1 MKIQRNKV
9 VIIGAGQVGSAVLS
23 TLLTSGSLAEIVII
37 DKNEKKAYGEA
48 LDGSHST
55 AFAYSPNIKVKQGT
69 YKDCED
75 ASIIV
80 ITAGPSAQPGKPVD
94 RIALAQQNID
104 VVKEVMEQVITY
116 TMDAIIIMVSNPVDI
131 LTYYA
136 QNYFGY
142 PVEKIFGTGTT
153 LDTARFRRILGQ
165 KYLIDTKNVHGYILG
180 EHGET
185 AFATWSS
192 SNIAGVP
199 IDDFDIIYDDVPLDK
214 DAVVEEVK
222 QVGYEILINK
232 GYTNIG
238 IAKSVDRIIRAILI
252 NELSVLPLSTTL
264 TGEYGIEDV
273 ALSLPC
279 IVTKD
284 GIGRRLEVP
293 LSLDETS
300 KLRAS
305 AEFLRESFKNSYK
318 GPGPKK
324 E

>member
-1 MKIQRNKV
+1 V
-9 VIIGAGQVGSAVLS
+9 VIIGAGNVGSAVLS
-23 TLLTSGSLAEIVII
+23 SLLSSGSLAEIVII

-55 AFAYSPNIKVKQGT
+55 AFAYSPNIQVKHGT
-69 YKDCED
+69 YADCED

-80 ITAGPSAQPGKPVD
+80 MTAGPSAKPGESMD
-94 RIALAQQNID
+94 RMALTKTNLN
-104 VVKEVMEQVITY
+104 VVKEVMENIMHY
-116 TMDAIIIMVSNPVDI
+116 TTEAIIIMVSNPVDI

-142 PVEKIFGTGTT
+142 PVNQIFGTGTT

-165 KYLIDTKNVHGYILG
+165 KYLVDTKNVHGYILG

-185 AFATWSS
+185 AFATWSNT
-192 SNIAGVP
+192 NIAGVP
-199 IDDFDIIYDDVPLDK
+199 IDDFDIIEEDIVLDK
-214 DAVVEEVK
+214 EAIVEKVKHVGSEV
-222 QVGYEILINK
+222 LINK

-238 IAKSVDRIIRAILI
+238 IAKSVERIIHAVLS

-264 TGEYGIEDV
+264 TGEYGIEGV

-293 LSLDETS
+293 LSVEESD
-300 KLRAS
+300 KLKAS
-305 AEFLRESFKNSYK
+305 AAYLKDVFSKVYT
-318 GPGPKK
+318 GPEPK
-324 E
+324 